1 MILKLIIFAVVAGFI
16 YRLVGGK
23 IPFIDKTKVKKI
35 DKTKVKKSEHEFGEI
50 EATSECAACGIYMTE
65 DDALIYHK
73 KAYCSNECVE
83 KSKRLK

>member
-1 MILKLIIFAVVAGFI
+1 MILKLIIFAIVAGFI
-16 YRLVGGK
+16 YRLMGGK
-23 IPFIDKTKVKKI
+23 IPIIDKPI
-35 DKTKVKKSEHEFGEI
+35 SKKSEHEFGEI
-50 EATSECAACGIYMTE
+50 EATSECAACGTYMTE

>member
-16 YRLVGGK
+16 YRFVGGK
-23 IPFIDKTKVKKI
+23 IPFIDKT
-35 DKTKVKKSEHEFGEI
+35 KKSEHEFGEI
-50 EATSECAACGIYMTE
+50 EATSECAACGTYMTE

>member
-16 YRLVGGK
+16 YRLMGGK
-23 IPFIDKTKVKKI
+23 IPLIDKMDEKP
-35 DKTKVKKSEHEFGEI
+35 KSDHEFGEI
-50 EATSECAACGIYMTE
+50 EATSACATCGTYVTE

-83 KSKRLK
+83 KSKQLK